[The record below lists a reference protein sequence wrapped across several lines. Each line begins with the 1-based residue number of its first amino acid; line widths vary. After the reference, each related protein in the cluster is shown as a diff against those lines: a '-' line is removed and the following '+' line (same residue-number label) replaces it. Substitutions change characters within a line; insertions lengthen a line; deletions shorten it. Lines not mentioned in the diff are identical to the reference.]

1 MFQKRAAAIH
11 DISCFGKCSLTV
23 ALPILSAAGIE
34 TCPIPTAMLSTHTG
48 GFTDMHIRDLTDDI
62 MPVARHWK
70 SLDFRFDAIYTGY
83 LGSFRQLDIVS
94 ELFDMFRSE
103 GTAIVVDPA
112 MADNGRLYGG
122 FGDDFPA
129 GMRRLCEKADIITPN
144 FTEAALMLGEEY
156 KEGPY
161 TPEYVENTLRRLG
174 TFGAKNVVLTG
185 VHYDNEHLGAASLD
199 TASGKIVT
207 VLGNMVGGFYH
218 GTGDTFTS
226 VLLAAMLNGCEQER
240 ALRIAVDFVARCVLR
255 TKNDHPYMTYGVNFE
270 AELPSLI
277 RELGL
282 K

>member
-48 GFTDMHIRDLTDDI
+48 GFTDIHIRDLTDDI
-62 MPVARHWK
+62 MPVADHWK
-70 SLDFRFDAIYTGY
+70 ALDFRFDAIYTGY

-94 ELFDMFRSE
+94 QLFDKLSSD
-103 GTAIVVDPA
+103 GTSIIVDPA

-122 FGDDFPA
+122 FTDDFPA

-156 KEGPY
+156 REGPY
-161 TPEYVENTLRRLG
+161 TPEYVEDILHRLG
-174 TFGAKNVVLTG
+174 TFGAKTVVLTG
-185 VHYDNEHLGAASLD
+185 VHYDNERLGAAALD
-199 TASGKIVT
+199 VASGKTVT
-207 VLGNMVGGFYH
+207 ALGNMVGGFYH

-226 VLLAAMLNGCEQER
+226 VLLAALLNDCSLER
-240 ALRIAVDFVARCVLR
+240 ALQIAVDFVSRCVLR

-270 AELPSLI
+270 AELPSLM
-277 RELGL
+277 RELNL
-282 K
+282 Q